1 MRAIHL
7 IHLVDFQ
14 VSQGTGTVPYKYRLN
29 PDIAQG
35 CFLFAKKRTLYVY
48 KHRFNPDIA
57 QGCFYFQK
65 THFYISI
72 STG

>member
-1 MRAIHL
+1 MRPIPV
-7 IHLVDFQ
+7 IHLVDIQ
-14 VSQGTGTVPYKYRLN
+14 VSQGPGTVPYKYRLN

-35 CFLFAKKRTLYVY
+35 CFDVQ
-48 KHRFNPDIA
+48 I
-57 QGCFYFQK
+57 